1 MKFYYLG
8 KHRNC
13 PNYIGNRAIGFAI
26 VSGKK
31 GDVLKDMLHLPMLV
45 LVNNGRIRIDLPG
58 GESITVGEGNMT
70 ATTLPEGTIV
80 TALENTMLLRL
91 VIIGDELDFC
101 QRIVNIR
108 KQGKGGGQPHTLP
121 MIPEVKSIMRQLVG
135 YVMDGLLCCDIHA
148 VKQRE
153 LAAVLQAYYRPSEL
167 LPFIAPIYN
176 PNVSFYNEIMRLADK
191 FLSIKDMASHM
202 NMSYPSFIR
211 HFREV
216 FKENPLEWQSKIR
229 MKRLTDL
236 VYNTTHTD
244 QEIADKLKF
253 STVQN
258 MRAFCKARCGKTPT
272 QLREQ

>member
-1 MKFYYLG
+1 MKFYYLD

-13 PNYIGNRAIGFAI
+13 PNYIGNRPIGFAI

-31 GDVLKDMLHLPMLV
+31 GDVLNDILHLPMLV
-45 LVNNGRIRIDLPG
+45 FVSSGRIRIDFPDS
-58 GESITVGEGNMT
+58 ESITVDEGHM
-70 ATTLPEGTIV
+70 AAVTLPEGTTV
-80 TALENTMLLRL
+80 TTLQNTLLLRL
-91 VIIGDELDFC
+91 VILGDGLDFC
-101 QRIVNIR
+101 RRIVNTR
-108 KQGKGGGQPHTLP
+108 KLGRGGGQAQTLP
-121 MIPEVKSIMRQLVG
+121 MIPEVRTIMRQLVG

-148 VKQRE
+148 MKQRE
-153 LAAVLQAYYRPSEL
+153 LAAVLQAYYRPAEL

-176 PNVSFYNEIMRLADK
+176 PNARFYNEMMRLAGEFMSVK
-191 FLSIKDMASHM
+191 EMAAHM

-216 FKENPLEWQSKIR
+216 FKENPLEWQSKNR

-236 VYNTTHTD
+236 VCNTARTD

-253 STVQN
+253 TTVQN
-258 MRAFCKARCGKTPT
+258 MRAFCKARCGQTPA

>member
-8 KHRNC
+8 KHRDC
-13 PNYIGNRAIGFAI
+13 PNYIGNRPIGFAI

-121 MIPEVKSIMRQLVG
+121 SLPLKSI
-135 YVMDGLLCCDIHA
+135 
-148 VKQRE
+148 
-153 LAAVLQAYYRPSEL
+153 
-167 LPFIAPIYN
+167 
-176 PNVSFYNEIMRLADK
+176 
-191 FLSIKDMASHM
+191 
-202 NMSYPSFIR
+202 
-211 HFREV
+211 
-216 FKENPLEWQSKIR
+216 
-229 MKRLTDL
+229 
-236 VYNTTHTD
+236 
-244 QEIADKLKF
+244 
-253 STVQN
+253 
-258 MRAFCKARCGKTPT
+258 
-272 QLREQ
+272 

>member
-1 MKFYYLG
+1 M
-8 KHRNC
+8 
-13 PNYIGNRAIGFAI
+13 
-26 VSGKK
+26 
-31 GDVLKDMLHLPMLV
+31 LKDMLHLPMLV

-108 KQGKGGGQPHTLP
+108 KQGKGGGQLHTLP
-121 MIPEVKSIMRQLVG
+121 MIPEVKAIMRQLVG

-176 PNVSFYNEIMRLADK
+176 PNVRFYNEIMRLADK

-258 MRAFCKARCGKTPT
+258 MRAFCKARSGKTPT